1 MSRPDPRRSRRLI
14 AGAALLLTAITTVA
28 TSTLGSSVSAAVS
41 DCNAGTGAGV
51 YYAGVGTA
59 GDPYQVTTSAQLAAI
74 RTTDCLDEHFVL
86 GDDIA
91 LSGSWNPI
99 GTNGAP
105 FIGSFDG
112 NDHAITGM
120 AVTGGSF
127 QGMFGAVSG
136 SAISNLTL
144 SGTVSASGPY
154 VGMLS
159 GAATNSD
166 FMSVSIAATVSAT
179 YSGIA
184 FVGGMIG
191 NGTGVT
197 ISDATMSGAVI
208 ASNGGEIGGIV
219 GNLGATSFISNSTNR
234 ASVTGDN
241 GVGGIIGDTGSDA
254 DTVHLQSVT
263 NHGSITASSDD
274 VGGIIGDHDSQ
285 SGTLQSLTNHGGVS
299 ADDNVGGLIGLANE
313 TLDLRDSRNTG
324 DVNGDADVGGLIG
337 DIGDQATIRNTS
349 NAGNVTATGSDIG
362 GFIGYAS
369 GAVIIADTTVTGDV
383 SGEDDYIGGFIG
395 RSSTEDVTVTNSLR
409 NGSTRG
415 VGSDSDQVGGLIG
428 AGDYVTVS
436 ATTVMG
442 EVSGAGSGSNIGG
455 VIGLVGSG
463 SSRVFIERVT
473 RSGATEG
480 SYDLGGLIGEA
491 DGGVTIEDTT
501 VEGTVIATD
510 RTAGGLI
517 GYVDNTSTPDILIV
531 GTTSRATVEAD
542 TGGLAGG
549 LIGHVASG
557 ASTTVLRRSES
568 VGAVIAAT
576 TDAGGLIGQVEGP
589 ATVTIEY
596 AKASSDVNGTDA
608 VGGLIGS
615 SDSPNLTIT
624 DSYATGDVTATAGS
638 GGGALGSVTNAAVS
652 NTYARGAVSATAVA
666 GAFVESATSTAF
678 TAVFFNAAGAT
689 TGTSAAGTSVDLTN
703 RSAFAGASWAITAG
717 WSPFVAGTQVWGICA
732 DVNGGTPFLLWE
744 YRYDVCTTPPPPPSV
759 TSTLPSFEIVADDDP
774 DDAASG
780 AVALAQLL
788 DYAPTAFLIARDAPA
803 DALVAAANGART
815 GGPVLV
821 TDRDTVP
828 AATLAE
834 IERLGAVRVVLVGGT
849 SRISNDVESFLRD
862 RYPSLSVDR
871 LAGADRVVT
880 AADAS
885 TRHFVPGTSRVY
897 LVAANAPA
905 DAVVA
910 AAQGAPVLFTLYD
923 SVPDVTMVE
932 ITRLDPDEIVIVGGP
947 VRVAPTVLTALESA
961 FPETSVSRL
970 GGADRYETSALL
982 MGSGATQVMLVDG
995 RLTRVDSIA
1004 AAATAA
1010 LTGTALLLTGKNCA
1024 PTATY
1029 RLLEGRSVYLVG
1041 PVGTR
1046 ACP

>member
-14 AGAALLLTAITTVA
+14 AGAALLLTAITAVA
-28 TSTLGSSVSAAVS
+28 TSTLGSSPARAAVTCGS
-41 DCNAGTGAGV
+41 ETLAGTGTLA
-51 YYAGVGTA
+51 
-59 GDPYQVTTSAQLAAI
+59 DPLLVTTSAQLAAI
-74 RTTDCLDEHFVL
+74 GAASCLDKAYRL
-86 GDDIA
+86 DADIA
-91 LSGSWNPI
+91 LTGAWTPI
-99 GTNGAP
+99 GTNVAP
-105 FIGSFDG
+105 FTGSLDG

-120 AVTGGSF
+120 AVTGVNYR
-127 QGMFGAVSG
+127 GMFGAVSG

-144 SGTVSASGPY
+144 SGTVSATGQY

-159 GAATNSD
+159 GAATNSLVTNV
-166 FMSVSIAATVSAT
+166 SVTATVSAT
-179 YSGIA
+179 YVGVAYAGGIIGSG
-184 FVGGMIG
+184 F
-191 NGTGVT
+191 GVT
-197 ISDATMSGAVI
+197 VSDAMMSGAVI
-208 ASNGGEIGGIV
+208 GSSSSEYVGGLIGY
-219 GNLGATSFISNSTNR
+219 TSLTLDLRNSTNS
-234 ASVTGDN
+234 ADVEGNLKTGGLIGEVDGPTTITDSTNTGNVTGIDDYVGGLIGYVN
-241 GVGGIIGDTGSDA
+241 DTTTITNSTNTGDITVDDADGYVGGLIGYVDDTTTITNSTNTGNVTVNDDYVGGLIGYVDDETTITNSTNSGNVDGDDEVGGIIGYVNDTTTITNSTNTGNVTGSDDYIGGLIGRVNDETTITGA
-254 DTVHLQSVT
+254 SNTGDVEGTGSDSDEVGGLIGDVEGGYDVDIVDTSVT
-263 NHGSITASSDD
+263 GS
-274 VGGIIGDHDSQ
+274 VEG
-285 SGTLQSLTNHGGVS
+285 S
-299 ADDNVGGLIGLANE
+299 ANVGGLIGRVDHPAAE
-313 TLDLRDSRNTG
+313 
-324 DVNGDADVGGLIG
+324 V
-337 DIGDQATIRNTS
+337 
-349 NAGNVTATGSDIG
+349 
-362 GFIGYAS
+362 
-369 GAVIIADTTVTGDV
+369 VIT
-383 SGEDDYIGGFIG
+383 
-395 RSSTEDVTVTNSLR
+395 
-409 NGSTRG
+409 
-415 VGSDSDQVGGLIG
+415 
-428 AGDYVTVS
+428 
-436 ATTVMG
+436 
-442 EVSGAGSGSNIGG
+442 
-455 VIGLVGSG
+455 
-463 SSRVFIERVT
+463 RVT

-480 SYDLGGLIGEA
+480 DGDVGGLIGEA
-491 DGGVTIEDTT
+491 DGGITIQDTS
-501 VEGTVIATD
+501 VEGTVIATGD
-510 RTAGGLI
+510 TAGGLI
-517 GYVDNTSTPDILIV
+517 GYIENTSGPDIEIV
-531 GTTSRATVEAD
+531 GTSNRATVEAQ

-549 LIGHVASG
+549 LIGHVDTDVNVG
-557 ASTTVLRRSES
+557 APTMIIRRSES
-568 VGAVIAAT
+568 AGAVIAAT
-576 TDAGGLIGQVEGP
+576 TDAGGLIGQVVDP
-589 ATVTIEY
+589 ASVTIEY
-596 AKASSDVNGTDA
+596 AKASSDVTGTNA

-615 SDSPNLTIT
+615 SDSGNLTIT

-666 GAFVESATSTAF
+666 GAFVASATSTTF

-689 TGTSAAGTSVDLTN
+689 TATSAAGTSVDLTN
-703 RSAFAGASWAITAG
+703 RSAFVGASWAITAG
-717 WSPFVAGTQVWGICA
+717 WSPFVSGTQVWGICA

-744 YRYDVCTTPPPPPSV
+744 YRYDACTTPPPPPS
-759 TSTLPSFEIVADDDP
+759 TASALPTLEILPEDDP
-774 DDAASG
+774 DDEASG

-871 LAGADRVVT
+871 LAGADRVAT

-995 RLTRVDSIA
+995 GLTRVDSIA

-1024 PTATY
+1024 PTPTH
-1029 RLLEGRSVYLVG
+1029 RLLEGRSIYTVG
-1041 PVGTR
+1041 RVGTR
-1046 ACP
+1046 ACS